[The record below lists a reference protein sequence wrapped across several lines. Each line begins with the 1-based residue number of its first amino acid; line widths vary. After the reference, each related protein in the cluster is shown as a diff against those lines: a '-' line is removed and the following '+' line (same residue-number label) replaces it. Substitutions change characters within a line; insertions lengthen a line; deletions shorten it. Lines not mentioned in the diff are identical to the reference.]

1 MNTPE
6 KEADNSVSHAS
17 ADKTDASTDTNGIG
31 DATGSKE
38 EILPQSDKE
47 LGSQNPI
54 AAYISGSKSD
64 TKETTEAIAADAE
77 SNFNTEEKSG
87 SVDLEAK
94 VDEQVAW
101 PDAPKLD
108 AEKQIATTQ
117 NERNETVNDD
127 ASGKEKPVPD
137 NSPPLTQ
144 HHVSHL
150 LSEVLHEPQP
160 EPSAVVRKVRIPI
173 IFDVVLAGGLLF
185 AVGGFTF
192 GLFHMYLV
200 HSAAQAIS
208 EQKYKAAIAILKGA
222 PFPKIFSRPGSDTE
236 EMLSKATYL
245 DAMDRLESENDV
257 EGAVKQLAEIKAG
270 SKYFNLA
277 QEAINENTEPATMM
291 LQGGTEHNETSPPPE
306 EQKSL
311 LDKTL
316 TEEEK

>member
-1 MNTPE
+1 MSTPE
-6 KEADNSVSHAS
+6 KEAENTTSDAS
-17 ADKTDASTDTNGIG
+17 ANNNDVPTNANGNG
-31 DATGSKE
+31 DATASTE
-38 EILPQSDKE
+38 ETMPQSDKE
-47 LGSQNPI
+47 KTDQNPI
-54 AAYISGSKSD
+54 SSFISGSASD
-64 TKETTEAIAADAE
+64 TEAATAGAADAE
-77 SNFNTEEKSG
+77 ISPPS
-87 SVDLEAK
+87 EAK
-94 VDEQVAW
+94 ANSVELGPKVDDQVSW
-101 PDAPKLD
+101 PVANKLDQNSQSETGRSNSID
-108 AEKQIATTQ
+108 AEKDEGA
-117 NERNETVNDD
+117 
-127 ASGKEKPVPD
+127 GKSKPLPD

-144 HHVSHL
+144 IHVSHL
-150 LSEVLHEPQP
+150 LSEVLQEPQP

-257 EGAVKQLAEIKAG
+257 AGAVKQLEEIKAG
-270 SKYFNLA
+270 SKYFHLA

-291 LQGGTEHNETSPPPE
+291 LQGGTEHNESSPPPE
-306 EQKSL
+306 EQQSL

-316 TEEEK
+316 KEEEK

>member
-1 MNTPE
+1 MSTPE
-6 KEADNSVSHAS
+6 KEAENTASDAS
-17 ADKTDASTDTNGIG
+17 ANKNDVPTDANRNGEVTASI
-31 DATGSKE
+31 E
-38 EILPQSDKE
+38 ETVQQSDKE
-47 LGSQNPI
+47 KTGQNPI
-54 AAYISGSKSD
+54 SSFISGGASD
-64 TKETTEAIAADAE
+64 TEADAADAE
-77 SNFNTEEKSG
+77 ISLPSGAKSN
-87 SVDLEAK
+87 SVELGPK
-94 VDEQVAW
+94 VDDQVSW
-101 PDAPKLD
+101 PDANKLD
-108 AEKQIATTQ
+108 QNSQSETERSNSSDAET
-117 NERNETVNDD
+117 DD
-127 ASGKEKPVPD
+127 SAGYGNPLPD

-144 HHVSHL
+144 IHVSHL
-150 LSEVLHEPQP
+150 LSEVLQEPQP

-257 EGAVKQLAEIKAG
+257 AGAVKQLEEIKAG
-270 SKYFNLA
+270 SKYFHLA

-291 LQGGTEHNETSPPPE
+291 LQGGTEHNESSPPPE
-306 EQKSL
+306 EQQSL

-316 TEEEK
+316 KEEEK

>member
-1 MNTPE
+1 MSTPE
-6 KEADNSVSHAS
+6 KEAENTVSDAS
-17 ADKTDASTDTNGIG
+17 ADKVDAPTNTNENG
-31 DATGSKE
+31 DATASKE
-38 EILPQSDKE
+38 EVGPQSDKE
-47 LGSQNPI
+47 LGDQNSI
-54 AAYISGSKSD
+54 TTYISGSSSD
-64 TKETTEAIAADAE
+64 TEEAKAAGDAE
-77 SNFNTEEKSG
+77 SNSNTEEKSS
-87 SVDLEAK
+87 SVELEPQ
-94 VDEQVAW
+94 VHEQVAW
-101 PDAPKLD
+101 PDAQKLD
-108 AEKQIATTQ
+108 ADKQSATAQ
-117 NERNETVNDD
+117 SENNETVNDD
-127 ASGKEKPVPD
+127 TSGKDKPLPD

-150 LSEVLHEPQP
+150 LSEVLQEPQP
-160 EPSAVVRKVRIPI
+160 EPTAVVRKVRIPI

-222 PFPKIFSRPGSDTE
+222 PFPQIFSRPGSDTE